1 MGVSFLEDS
10 MGVGVWQGRS
20 TLLKVC
26 DYNYVKSMGLL
37 LEAGVQCTE
46 QQGLIIAAIAMIHWP
61 VAIY

>member
-37 LEAGVQCTE
+37 LKVWDQPVNTVN
-46 QQGLIIAAIAMIHWP
+46 IIITFQLAYTAP
-61 VAIY
+61 